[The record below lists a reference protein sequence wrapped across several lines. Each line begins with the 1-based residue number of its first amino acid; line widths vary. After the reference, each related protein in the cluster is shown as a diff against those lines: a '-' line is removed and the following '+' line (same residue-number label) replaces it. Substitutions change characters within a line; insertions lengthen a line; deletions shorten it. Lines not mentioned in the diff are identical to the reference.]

1 MKKILQKLLENEK
14 ALADL
19 YKTYADK
26 FPSHK
31 KFWIDLSNEEM
42 GHCHAI
48 EQLSS
53 GNFQDV
59 RINEKIFDRNL
70 LKISADYI
78 EEKQRQAMNEKILYK
93 DALKTALEFETSI
106 IEKGYFEIF
115 EGDSPE
121 FWRTINKLVFET
133 KVHSDKIR
141 KEIAKKSWSIF

>member
-70 LKISADYI
+70 LKISADF
-78 EEKQRQAMNEKILYK
+78 QMTPFL
-93 DALKTALEFETSI
+93 S
-106 IEKGYFEIF
+106 
-115 EGDSPE
+115 
-121 FWRTINKLVFET
+121 V
-133 KVHSDKIR
+133 
-141 KEIAKKSWSIF
+141 